1 MNHYYPHFR
10 DVPADIWRWPD
21 FTPAEIA
28 CKGTRAVMIDFDA
41 MDRLQDARTRAG
53 RPFIINS
60 GYRSEEYNRRIGGA
74 RNSMHVQGRAFDI
87 ALYSRTGRML
97 FTKQELLS
105 VLKAAGF
112 TGFGVHYNSFVH
124 ADTGTAREW

>member
-1 MNHYYPHFR
+1 MKHYYPHFR
-10 DVPADIWRWPD
+10 DVPAEIWRWPD

-28 CKGTRAVMIDFDA
+28 CKGTQAIMIDFDA
-41 MDRLQDARTRAG
+41 LDRLQDARTRAG
-53 RPFIINS
+53 KPFIINS
-60 GYRSEEYNRRIGGA
+60 GYRSEQYNRRIGGA
-74 RNSMHVQGRAFDI
+74 PHSMHLHGRAFDI
-87 ALYSRTGRML
+87 SLCSRSGRML

-105 VLKAAGF
+105 VLKSAGF